1 MTRTLTALIIAPLL
15 TLAGCNSM
23 TPNYD
28 QHFGEALRNAKRQM
42 TINPNAAIDNPG
54 PAPSLDG
61 MAARETMQRYQ
72 ESFKTPPQ
80 AVNVINIGG
89 SIGGGGG
96 NGGGGNGQ

>member
-1 MTRTLTALIIAPLL
+1 MTRTMTALMLAPLL

-28 QHFGEALRNAKRQM
+28 QHFGEAVRNARQQM

-54 PAPSLDG
+54 PAPSIDG
-61 MAARETMQRYQ
+61 VAAHETMQRYQ
-72 ESFKTPPQ
+72 QSFKAPPP

-89 SIGGGGG
+89 GIGGGKGRASDGG
-96 NGGGGNGQ
+96 R